1 MKLNLRTFA
10 AALLLL
16 GVVSACGKGD
26 EGGGKTNPAPPQHKV
41 LLDLLQEQAAAYGKS
56 ASVPVDH
63 VFICAHRGIT
73 VASVQKGLPE
83 QCIPTIEEAIA
94 QGADMVELDVRLT
107 KDGVPML
114 MHDASLS
121 TTTDGSGNIE
131 NKTAEQVKALKMH
144 PRGKSNYPQVDGEFI
159 RVPTLKEALEVCK
172 GRIYVNLDIKNCTSD
187 VLLRTIL
194 EADAFDDVM
203 IYGYSTDQKKDN
215 ITWALTNAHTWLAVH
230 PYISNPDDIK
240 SYMTDSYHD
249 CALLFQYN
257 EDVYY
262 DNSTP
267 RFGFKCHGNGGL
279 AYSNS
284 LLHDSEITT
293 WYNNYLKNGIEDG
306 PCTVLDRF
314 VAAGNDFLQTN
325 MLEYAHEYFKEK
337 GLR

>member
-1 MKLNLRTFA
+1 MKRTLCYFA

-16 GVVSACGKGD
+16 GAVAACGKG
-26 EGGGKTNPAPPQHKV
+26 GGNGGTPTPKPPQHKV
-41 LLDLLQEQAAAYGKS
+41 LLDLLQEQAASYGKS
-56 ASVPVDH
+56 ASVPVEH
-63 VFICAHRGIT
+63 VYICAHRAIT

-121 TTTDGSGNIE
+121 TTTDGSGNIQ
-131 NKTAEQVKALKMH
+131 NKTYAEVKALKMH
-144 PRGKSNYPQVDGEFI
+144 PRGKTNYPQLDGEYI
-159 RVPTLKEALEVCK
+159 RVPSLKEALEVCK
-172 GRIYVNLDIKNCTSD
+172 GKIYVNLDVKECPSN
-187 VLLRTIL
+187 VLLQAIL

-203 IYGYSTDQKKDN
+203 IYGYSADQKKEN
-215 ITWALTNAHTWLAVH
+215 ITWTLTNAYTWLAVH
-230 PYISNPDDIK
+230 PYISNPDDCK
-240 SYMTDSYHD
+240 SYMLEAYHG
-249 CALLFQYN
+249 CAVLFQYS
-257 EDVYY
+257 EDTYY
-262 DNSTP
+262 NGSTT
-267 RFGFKCHGNGGL
+267 RFGFKCHGNGAL

-284 LLHDSEITT
+284 LNHDGEITA
-293 WYNNYLKNGIEDG
+293 WYNNYSAKGLEGG
-306 PCTVLDRF
+306 PCNVLDRF